1 VWLTLLALATAS
13 AADFLPG
20 IRRVVF
26 LGDSITYAG
35 GYIEFIEAYARTR
48 FPDRAI
54 EFLNLGLP
62 SETTS
67 GLSEPGHAG
76 GKFPRPDVHE
86 RLGRVLEKTR
96 PDLVVA
102 CYGMNDGIYH
112 PLSEERFA
120 RFRAGITRLR
130 ERCAAGGARV
140 VHVTPPVFDPEPIR
154 DKTLPAGLPQ
164 YRQPFEG
171 YDAVLT
177 RYSEWLLG
185 RREAGWEVVDLH
197 GPMSRFLA
205 EQRARDPAFRLAN
218 DGVHMNV
225 TGHWLAARA
234 LLEHWGATDLAGAGD
249 PSALLAGHAH
259 GERVLALVQQRQRLM
274 KDAWLRE
281 TRHLR
286 PGMKE
291 GLPLDEARARAA
303 ELDRQIAGLLRRDR

>member
-1 VWLTLLALATAS
+1 
-13 AADFLPG
+13 
-20 IRRVVF
+20 
-26 LGDSITYAG
+26 
-35 GYIEFIEAYARTR
+35 
-48 FPDRAI
+48 
-54 EFLNLGLP
+54 
-62 SETTS
+62 
-67 GLSEPGHAG
+67 
-76 GKFPRPDVHE
+76 
-86 RLGRVLEKTR
+86 
-96 PDLVVA
+96 
-102 CYGMNDGIYH
+102 MNDGIYH

-130 ERCAAGGARV
+130 ERCAAAGARV

-154 DKTLPAGLPQ
+154 DKTLPAGLPE

-205 EQRARDPAFRLAN
+205 AQRARDPAFRLAN
-218 DGVHMNV
+218 DGVHMNA

-234 LLEHWGATDLAGAGD
+234 LLEHWGATDLAGAD
-249 PSALLAGHAH
+249 EPTALLAGHAH
-259 GERVLALVQQRQRLM
+259 GERVLALVQQRQRLL

-286 PGMKE
+286 PGMKA
-291 GLPLDEARARAA
+291 GLPLEEARAKAA
-303 ELDRQIAGLLRRDR
+303 ELDRQIAELLRRDR